1 MRFSP
6 KLYMVHLQF
15 EFTVLCFCLLT
26 TNVFAVAVGPYLDL
40 SKGSGEFEWNWGG
53 SSFDFDAW
61 SGAVGFVL
69 DTAPTNESV
78 FNYRL
83 NVGVARQDLDFKD
96 SVGTT
101 FELTGVAVE
110 NVFGFALV
118 REPGLR
124 WWVGPLVDLGYY
136 AGESKDDSIKDV
148 GIFELGIGAA
158 TGMNFRA
165 GRNVIIAP
173 SVGVRFTGAVG
184 NAKSAGIKEDFSAG
198 FTTGFA
204 NLAVLFD

>member
-1 MRFSP
+1 MKKTVVAYLLP
-6 KLYMVHLQF
+6 
-15 EFTVLCFCLLT
+15 VLCFCMLT
-26 TNVFAVAVGPYLDL
+26 TNVFAVAVGPYVDL
-40 SKGSGEFEWNWGG
+40 SKGSGEFEYDRA
-53 SSFDFDAW
+53 STSFDIDAR

-83 NVGVARQDLDFKD
+83 NVGVARQDIEDNFGSTL
-96 SVGTT
+96 
-101 FELTGVAVE
+101 ELTGLAIE

-124 WWVGPLVDLGYY
+124 WWVGPLVDVGFYG
-136 AGESKDDSIKDV
+136 GESDDGSIKDV
-148 GIFELGIGAA
+148 GVFELGIGAA

-173 SVGVRFTGAVG
+173 SIGFRLTGADG
-184 NAKSAGIKEDFSAG
+184 NGKIAGVKEDFSAG
-198 FTTGFA
+198 FTTGFV

>member
-1 MRFSP
+1 M
-6 KLYMVHLQF
+6 KKTAVAYLL
-15 EFTVLCFCLLT
+15 TVLCFCLLT

-40 SKGSGEFEWNWGG
+40 SKGSGDFEW
-53 SSFDFDAW
+53 DAAPNNIDIDVR
-61 SGAVGFVL
+61 SGAVGVVI

-83 NVGVARQDLDFKD
+83 NVGIARQDIEDNF
-96 SVGTT
+96 GTT
-101 FELTGVAVE
+101 FELTGLAVE

-124 WWVGPLVDLGYY
+124 WWLGPLVDLGFYG
-136 AGESKDDSIKDV
+136 GESKVGDV
-148 GIFELGIGAA
+148 DVQAFEFGIGAA

-173 SVGVRFTGAVG
+173 SIGFRLTGATG
-184 NAKSAGIKEDFSAG
+184 NAKSAGVKEDFSAG
-198 FTTGFA
+198 FTTGFV